1 MTTRSR
7 KRRCKSSNRTSRSN
21 SRRRLN
27 PQQAQQQVQQQQ
39 VEQQQ
44 SQQQVQQAEQPAQ
57 QAEQQAAAEQDE
69 QQQVQ
74 QQVAPARQYGGNYS
88 ANVTPGWDH
97 IDPHRATFGIPF
109 ITFSDALSRLI
120 QIDDNSGPI
129 LGPDIA
135 SAPETPDD
143 ETYIF
148 RFNQGARFWDRYP
161 TEGGRMFTAED
172 AAVNINRQIAAVDA
186 NGEPDA
192 LFARASFYQQTT
204 SVDVTDQTTLVLKT
218 NGPNATYLE
227 TTHLGYSFMTSPEAI
242 ELWDLSWR
250 DEHSNVEHISG
261 TGPYIP
267 VELEENLRVHLE
279 RNPDYWKSLEGQQ
292 MPFFDSIT
300 WNVFADPV
308 ALETAYRNGEIDHTT
323 WAVLN
328 AVQIDGIHDDFPD
341 HTRYD
346 RGAALPFGMRFN
358 YNTELEGN
366 PWLDRRVAYAF
377 HLAMDRDAIIDFLF
391 LGKGKPSAIQ
401 RINWYHGWAIPEDE
415 LRQLPGYRPTKDE
428 DIAEARALL
437 TAAGIESGSAF
448 PINNP
453 EEFEGAYP
461 GSSELYANMF
471 SQALDLDVQ
480 IVLEPY
486 GSMFQ
491 QMIEGS
497 FIGHMPVW
505 LLSGTGD
512 PTGGWINELVF
523 GASGNLER
531 YNFPPV
537 EEIVKR
543 MSVTLDAEARR
554 GMAKEVSWILLGED
568 ERYGLDGFAPTSVMG
583 NGIESSLY
591 WPYLNLPERAKLT
604 WGNDGY
610 HWHKETWMDTS
621 HHDYPT
627 GRA

>member
-1 MTTRSR
+1 M
-7 KRRCKSSNRTSRSN
+7 
-21 SRRRLN
+21 
-27 PQQAQQQVQQQQ
+27 
-39 VEQQQ
+39 
-44 SQQQVQQAEQPAQ
+44 
-57 QAEQQAAAEQDE
+57 D
-69 QQQVQ
+69 
-74 QQVAPARQYGGNYS
+74 
-88 ANVTPGWDH
+88 
-97 IDPHRATFGIPF
+97 
-109 ITFSDALSRLI
+109 
-120 QIDDNSGPI
+120 
-129 LGPDIA
+129 
-135 SAPETPDD
+135 
-143 ETYIF
+143 
-148 RFNQGARFWDRYP
+148 
-161 TEGGRMFTAED
+161 
-172 AAVNINRQIAAVDA
+172 
-186 NGEPDA
+186 
-192 LFARASFYQQTT
+192 
-204 SVDVTDQTTLVLKT
+204 
-218 NGPNATYLE
+218 
-227 TTHLGYSFMTSPEAI
+227 
-242 ELWDLSWR
+242 
-250 DEHSNVEHISG
+250 
-261 TGPYIP
+261 
-267 VELEENLRVHLE
+267 ENLRVHLE

-292 MPFFDSIT
+292 MPFLDSIT

-308 ALETAYRNGEIDHTT
+308 ALETAYRNGQIDHTT

-471 SQALDLDVQ
+471 SQALDLDVE

-497 FIGHMPVW
+497 FIGHMPV
-505 LLSGTGD
+505 
-512 PTGGWINELVF
+512 
-523 GASGNLER
+523 
-531 YNFPPV
+531 
-537 EEIVKR
+537 
-543 MSVTLDAEARR
+543 
-554 GMAKEVSWILLGED
+554 
-568 ERYGLDGFAPTSVMG
+568 
-583 NGIESSLY
+583 
-591 WPYLNLPERAKLT
+591 
-604 WGNDGY
+604 
-610 HWHKETWMDTS
+610 
-621 HHDYPT
+621 
-627 GRA
+627 